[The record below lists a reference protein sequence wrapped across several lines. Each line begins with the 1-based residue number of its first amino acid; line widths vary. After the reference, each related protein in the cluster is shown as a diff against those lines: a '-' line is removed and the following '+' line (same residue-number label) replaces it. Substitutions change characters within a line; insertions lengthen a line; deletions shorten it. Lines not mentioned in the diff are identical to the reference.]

1 MAKAFDG
8 IASDVEQLS
17 ERLRDLERR
26 VAALEHEPEKPTPAR
41 PELAAT
47 APTALERPRPSATW
61 RGFPTVEM
69 PTGAVSV
76 IGKAVLGIA
85 GAYLL
90 RAIAESGALPK
101 LPVFFVAVLYASFW
115 MVWAVRTYA
124 ANRFAG
130 VTYAVT
136 STLILSPLLWEST
149 ARFQVVSAAST
160 SVVLAAFVVL
170 TFALAWQHN
179 LQMIPWVATLS
190 AVITALAL
198 IIATHKLVPLTT
210 ALLTVALVTEVAACL
225 GHRLSLRARCPQSP
239 RISRFGCSSM

>member
-1 MAKAFDG
+1 MAQALDG
-8 IASDVEQLS
+8 SASDVEQLT

-26 VAALEHEPEKPTPAR
+26 VAVLEHEPEKPTLAQ

-47 APTALERPRPSATW
+47 APTALERPRPPATW
-61 RGFPTVEM
+61 RGFPAPEM

-76 IGKAVLGIA
+76 LGKAVLGIA

-90 RAIAESGALPK
+90 RAIAESGAIPK
-101 LPVFFVAVLYASFW
+101 LPVFFVAALYASFW
-115 MVWAVRTYA
+115 MVWAVRTYT

-136 STLILSPLLWEST
+136 SALILSPLLWEST
-149 ARFQVVSAAST
+149 ARFQVLSAAST

-170 TFALAWQHN
+170 TMALAWQHN
-179 LQMIPWVATLS
+179 LQMIPWVATLA

-198 IIATHKLVPLTT
+198 IIATHELVPLTT
-210 ALLTVALVTEVAACL
+210 ALLTVALFTEVTACL
-225 GHRLSLRARCPQSP
+225 
-239 RISRFGCSSM
+239 